1 MVEGDGLRVRDTEG
15 KTYIDALSG
24 PWCASLGF
32 SNEGLI
38 RAAERQLR
46 TLPYYHSFLGRG
58 VEPTVRLAE
67 RLAAFA
73 PEKLTKVFFG
83 CSGSEAVESACK
95 FAWYYHHAR
104 GRPGKQR
111 IIARRGAYH
120 GSGILSAG
128 LTSMSYCHTGFGL
141 PGPLVVRAARPHYF
155 ADAKAGESEAAFSQ
169 RLAADPD
176 RQIGEE
182 GADTIAAFIGEP
194 VIGSGGVIPPPE
206 GYWDEVQAVLARHVV
221 LLIADEIITGFGRT
235 GARFACD
242 RYGIEPDMMTVAKQL
257 SSGYF
262 PISATLLSEEVYQ
275 LIAEH
280 SSELGVL
287 GHGFTYGGHPVGAA
301 VALEALNQYEELDI
315 ERRVP
320 ELARHLEM
328 RLAELRPSPKVA
340 DVRQAGLMAG
350 VELHLD
356 FRGDSRAKEVAEHC
370 ERNGVLF
377 RMIDETIAMSPPLIV
392 EPSDIDDMVTALRR
406 AIDEVN

>member
-1 MVEGDGLRVRDTEG
+1 MLRRVRA
-15 KTYIDALSG
+15 KPRSR
-24 PWCASLGF
+24 
-32 SNEGLI
+32 NV
-38 RAAERQLR
+38 LR
-46 TLPYYHSFLGRG
+46 DL
-58 VEPTVRLAE
+58 
-67 RLAAFA
+67 
-73 PEKLTKVFFG
+73 
-83 CSGSEAVESACK
+83 
-95 FAWYYHHAR
+95 
-104 GRPGKQR
+104 
-111 IIARRGAYH
+111 
-120 GSGILSAG
+120 
-128 LTSMSYCHTGFGL
+128 
-141 PGPLVVRAARPHYF
+141 
-155 ADAKAGESEAAFSQ
+155 
-169 RLAADPD
+169 D